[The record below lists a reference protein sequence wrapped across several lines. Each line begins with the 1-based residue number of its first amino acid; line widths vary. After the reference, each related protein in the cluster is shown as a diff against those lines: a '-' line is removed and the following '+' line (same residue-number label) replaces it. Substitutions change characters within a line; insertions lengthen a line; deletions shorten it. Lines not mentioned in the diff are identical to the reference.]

1 MLSVI
6 TLVLLAVVSFST
18 VSSYS
23 EYPSPLQQIKNDVAP
38 EDIQCNTDRVHAV
51 RDNDKHVCV
60 SEQTAE
66 KRGWEVIPK
75 PVVENPPV
83 VENTDSVAISEQIQV
98 NKSNTDSGLTTIP
111 NPTGYWTPIIEKD
124 QRDEFVD
131 KILQITGHHLVED
144 YGGGNRHYTDGNADG
159 KGIIKPRIVFETNTN
174 TPTIGNFYIFPNV
187 SYLFYLDGSLS
198 DKEMDEYVTS
208 FMQKSG
214 WEYTD
219 DQFSKHGG
227 EEHAMYHYHF
237 QSEYGDIQFRANTF
251 WGMTEVWFAFGGWT
265 NNPELVP
272 KEFPLSHDDAINKVQ
287 QYVADYDLLHVPHDQ
302 FERRGLIQTAC
313 EFEFLDNPY
322 VKERI
327 EIIAGVP
334 YYNVDVGECSYRDHT
349 GMAHHAILLID
360 AWQGQDIIHTVVKGL
375 D

>member
-1 MLSVI
+1 M
-6 TLVLLAVVSFST
+6 
-18 VSSYS
+18 
-23 EYPSPLQQIKNDVAP
+23 AP

-83 VENTDSVAISEQIQV
+83 VENTSVVENTDSVAISEQIQV
-98 NKSNTDSGLTTIP
+98 NKSNTDSGLKTIP

-131 KILQITGHHLVED
+131 KILQITGHNLLED
-144 YGGGNRHYTDGNADG
+144 YDRRGDRIYYTDAGYVLPFCQGGNECNKERIKFSNYKTIEGKFPFPDVHY
-159 KGIIKPRIVFETNTN
+159 R
-174 TPTIGNFYIFPNV
+174 FYIMDGE
-187 SYLFYLDGSLS
+187 LDEKYLDAYVK
-198 DKEMDEYVTS
+198 DFAQRMD
-208 FMQKSG
+208 

-219 DQFSKHGG
+219 DQLHKNIGKTIRYTFK
-227 EEHAMYHYHF
+227 
-237 QSEYGDIQFRANTF
+237 SEYGHIIFHFDYYH
-251 WGMTEVWFAFGGWT
+251 GGLVVWFGYGGWT

-272 KEFPLSHDDAINKVQ
+272 KEFPLSYDDAISKVQ
-287 QYVADYDLLHVPHDQ
+287 QYVTDIDEMHVSHDQ
-302 FERRGLIQTAC
+302 FEKPENRIPHMAC
-313 EFEFLDNPY
+313 EFEFLDKPY

-334 YYNVDVGECSYRDHT
+334 YYNVDVGKCSYRDHT
-349 GMAHHAILLID
+349 GMAHAAILLID
-360 AWQGQDIIHTVVKGL
+360 AWQGQDIIHAHVKGL